1 MFLIV
6 LVNFNNLNYLYQ
18 IDIKSH
24 MYKKTHKLFYLLN
37 YFDFAL
43 ISEYQPQKMSFYFCS
58 DEPPCG

>member
-24 MYKKTHKLFYLLN
+24 MYKKNTN
-37 YFDFAL
+37 
-43 ISEYQPQKMSFYFCS
+43 CS
-58 DEPPCG
+58 TF